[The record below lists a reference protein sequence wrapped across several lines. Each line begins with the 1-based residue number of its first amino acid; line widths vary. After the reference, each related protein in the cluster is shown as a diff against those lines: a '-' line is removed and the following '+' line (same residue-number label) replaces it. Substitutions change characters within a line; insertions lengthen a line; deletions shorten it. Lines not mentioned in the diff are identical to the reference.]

1 MTLRRW
7 NHARVAVGQRAFCP
21 GLGYLL
27 IESVEPVEWA
37 DLDEDD
43 AVADGFKSLREMK
56 KTLLSIYPDDT
67 DGKRWWRI
75 RFEWEKPDG
84 WIEPAQLF
92 E

>member
-7 NHARVAVGQRAFCP
+7 AHPRVAAGKRAFCP

-37 DLDEDD
+37 DLNEDD
-43 AVADGFKSLREMK
+43 AIADGFKSLREMK
-56 KTLLSIYPDDT
+56 KTLLSLYPDSS
-67 DGKRWWRI
+67 DGKRWWRV

-84 WIEPAQLF
+84 WTEPAKLI